1 MLMRLTLWE
10 CRVDISICSKCALYF
25 PSSKRKMPKDH
36 LTKIKIM
43 ADYGD
48 AYAWDQEGVCIG
60 LSYNFPER
68 EVIAQI
74 EKELEE
80 WSGWFMSND
89 EDLNFHWDDFHEKGL
104 ALAKRLKEAI
114 RDTGVPVFYE
124 PPFEDPNRMNH
135 EVLEIE

>member
-1 MLMRLTLWE
+1 MT
-10 CRVDISICSKCALYF
+10 
-25 PSSKRKMPKDH
+25 KDH

-68 EVIAQI
+68 EVITQI

-80 WSGWFMSND
+80 WAGWFISTTD
-89 EDLNFHWDDFHEKGL
+89 EDLNFPWDDSHEKGL

-114 RDTGVPVFYE
+114 RDAGIQVFYE
-124 PPFEDPNRMNH
+124 PPFEDPKRMNWGVFPTQAANAG
-135 EVLEIE
+135 ELVFPSYN

>member
-1 MLMRLTLWE
+1 MT
-10 CRVDISICSKCALYF
+10 
-25 PSSKRKMPKDH
+25 KDR

-68 EVIAQI
+68 AVVSQI

-80 WSGWFMSND
+80 WAGWFMSSID
-89 EDLNFHWDDFHEKGL
+89 EGINFPWDDFHEKGL
-104 ALAKRLKEAI
+104 TLAKRLKEVI
-114 RDTGVPVFYE
+114 RDTGIPVFYE
-124 PPFEDPNRMNH
+124 PPFEDPKRKNLG
-135 EVLEIE
+135 VLKIEWNKCFA

>member
-43 ADYGD
+43 ADYCD

-74 EKELEE
+74 EKELGE
-80 WSGWFMSND
+80 WLGSS
-89 EDLNFHWDDFHEKGL
+89 KG
-104 ALAKRLKEAI
+104 
-114 RDTGVPVFYE
+114 GS
-124 PPFEDPNRMNH
+124 
-135 EVLEIE
+135 